1 VVSKVNIFY
10 DSLSTYSQV
19 ERGQSAHAHRHIHTH
34 THTHTHKH
42 ARKFNII
49 LFLRNE
55 RGMSKIQSKTRV
67 LQADAA
73 LLNGSRMAVR
83 KCQTCLNYCCRNFH
97 LTMYI
102 HSVSSLIQFSELFV

>member
-1 VVSKVNIFY
+1 VSVPTG
-10 DSLSTYSQV
+10 TY
-19 ERGQSAHAHRHIHTH
+19 TH
-34 THTHTHKH
+34 THTQKH

-73 LLNGSRMAVR
+73 LVEWVTYGGEKMPDVP
-83 KCQTCLNYCCRNFH
+83 
-97 LTMYI
+97 
-102 HSVSSLIQFSELFV
+102 ELLL